1 MRTAREDLMIS
12 EVLYEARDEILEHLA
27 DCMGLYE
34 ANGFQR
40 EIADV
45 IRAMDQLRLRL
56 DEHQLRSGLDTTLP
70 DAMQH
75 LAEQLRD
82 WRRDHYETLLRDWHG
97 TAH

>member
-1 MRTAREDLMIS
+1 MRNSQGGRVMIDDFMLEMRE
-12 EVLYEARDEILEHLA
+12 EILEHLA
-27 DCMGLYE
+27 DRMGHYE
-34 ANGFQR
+34 TAGVQR

-45 IRAMDQLRLRL
+45 ILAMDRLRWRFMSFI
-56 DEHQLRSGLDTTLP
+56 DDVAPLP
-70 DAMQH
+70 DDAMQH